1 MSRPS
6 QPKLAQSRS
15 LQPSAKLSPAQT
27 TALSAAALMTAGVL
41 VARLRP
47 AATAGDLR
55 DAALRLLNVGL
66 PSRRRFAIELW
77 DGTTLPATAGEDAR
91 LRLNSPKTLGRM
103 LRLPLDVALGEA
115 YIRGDFDIEG
125 DFSAVVELADT
136 FDAAPDW
143 KAVPGLLRDYERLRR
158 GAGAPPPAPKASLE
172 GETHSRERD
181 KAAVQHHYDVSNDFY
196 KLWLDSR
203 MVYSCGYFPGGDE
216 TLDEAQAA
224 KLELI
229 CRKLRLQP
237 GEKLL
242 DIGCGWGGLAIYAAQ
257 HYGVSVTGVTLS
269 EAQLQEGKARVT
281 AAGLD
286 HLVSLELRDYRD
298 VQGPFDK
305 ISSIGMAE
313 HVGRKNM
320 AEYFATAQRVLK
332 PGGLML
338 NHAIASGLGQAKVSN
353 LLQSGNFA
361 RRYVFPDGELL
372 PIWETQKFA
381 EEALFEVRDVE
392 NLREHYAQT
401 TRHWARNLEAHETAA
416 LEFLGEE
423 RYRLWRIYLNACV
436 YYFSA
441 GHLSIFQT
449 LLAKP
454 DEQRRVALP
463 PSRADLY
470 R

>member
-1 MSRPS
+1 MPERP
-6 QPKLAQSRS
+6 LTTAQIAV
-15 LQPSAKLSPAQT
+15 LGAA
-27 TALSAAALMTAGVL
+27 ALSAAVIAA
-41 VARLRP
+41 RP
-47 AATAGDLR
+47 AATDEQLL
-55 DAALRLLNVGL
+55 DAAVRLLSAGL
-66 PSRRRFAIELW
+66 PSHRRFAVELW

-91 LRLNSPKTLGRM
+91 LILNSPKTLGRM

-115 YIRGDFDIEG
+115 YIRGDFDIQG
-125 DFSAVVELADT
+125 DFSAIVELADT
-136 FDAAPDW
+136 FDAAPGW
-143 KAVPGLLRDYERLRR
+143 AAVPGLLRDYEALRR

-172 GETHSRERD
+172 GEPHSRERD
-181 KAAVQHHYDVSNDFY
+181 KAAIAHHYDVSNDFY
-196 KLWLDSR
+196 KLWLDAR
-203 MVYSCGYFPGGDE
+203 MVYSCAYFPDGDE
-216 TLDEAQAA
+216 TLDQAQVA

-229 CRKLRLQP
+229 CRKLRLQQ
-237 GEKLL
+237 GEHLL

-257 HYGVSVTGVTLS
+257 HFGAHVTGVTLS
-269 EAQLQEGKARVT
+269 EAQLQEGRARVE
-281 AAGLD
+281 AAGLGQ
-286 HLVSLELRDYRD
+286 LVSLELRDYRD
-298 VQGPFDK
+298 VQGSFDK

-313 HVGRKNM
+313 HVGRRNM
-320 AEYFATAQRVLK
+320 AEYFAAAYRLLR

-338 NHAIASGLGQAKVSN
+338 NHAISSGLGQARVSN

-381 EEALFEVRDVE
+381 ENALFEVRDVE

-401 TRHWARNLEAHETAA
+401 LGHWAANLQAHEGEA
-416 LEFLGEE
+416 LAYLGKE

-436 YYFSA
+436 YYFRA

-454 DEQRRVALP
+454 DQARRVSLP
-463 PSRADLY
+463 SSRADLY

>member
-1 MSRPS
+1 MSRYHAPMS
-6 QPKLAQSRS
+6 NRR
-15 LQPSAKLSPAQT
+15 
-27 TALSAAALMTAGVL
+27 TAALTAAAVTAAA
-41 VARLRP
+41 VALARSRP
-47 AATAGDLR
+47 DATAGQLR
-55 DAALRLLNVGL
+55 DAALKLLNVGL
-66 PSRRRFAIELW
+66 PSRRRFAVTLW
-77 DGTTLPATAGEDAR
+77 DGTTLSATAGEDAR
-91 LRLNSPKTLGRM
+91 LILNSPKTLGRM

-136 FDAAPDW
+136 FDAAPGW
-143 KAVPGLLRDYERLRR
+143 AAVPGLLRDYETLRR

-181 KAAVQHHYDVSNDFY
+181 KAAIAHHYDVSNDFY

-203 MVYSCGYFPGGDE
+203 MVYSCGYFPNGDE
-216 TLDEAQAA
+216 TLDQAQAA

-229 CRKLRLQP
+229 CRKLRLKP

-242 DIGCGWGGLAIYAAQ
+242 DIGCGWGGLAIYAAK
-257 HYGVSVTGVTLS
+257 HYGVSVLGVTLS
-269 EAQLQEGKARVT
+269 EAQLQEGRARVE
-281 AAGLD
+281 AAGLG
-286 HLVSLELRDYRD
+286 HLISLELLDYRD
-298 VQGPFDK
+298 VTGPFDK

-320 AEYFATAQRVLK
+320 AEYFATAMRVLR

-381 EEALFEVRDVE
+381 EDALFEVRDVE

-401 TRHWARNLEAHETAA
+401 TQYWARNLEAHEAEA
-416 LEFLGEE
+416 LAHLGQE

-454 DEQRRVALP
+454 DAGRRVELP
-463 PSRADLY
+463 RSRADLY